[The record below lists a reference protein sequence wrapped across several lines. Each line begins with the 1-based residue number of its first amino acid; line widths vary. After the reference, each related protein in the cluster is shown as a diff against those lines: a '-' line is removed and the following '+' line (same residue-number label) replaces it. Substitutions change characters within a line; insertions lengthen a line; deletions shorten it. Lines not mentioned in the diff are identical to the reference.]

1 MVFRQTFE
9 RAFPPPERTQ
19 NPHLLAEQINQRK
32 QGSDESVHDYY
43 YALDK
48 LCREYDPQMS
58 AIDKTIKLV
67 GGLREELK

>member
-32 QGSDESVHDYY
+32 QGSDESVH
-43 YALDK
+43 
-48 LCREYDPQMS
+48 
-58 AIDKTIKLV
+58 
-67 GGLREELK
+67 